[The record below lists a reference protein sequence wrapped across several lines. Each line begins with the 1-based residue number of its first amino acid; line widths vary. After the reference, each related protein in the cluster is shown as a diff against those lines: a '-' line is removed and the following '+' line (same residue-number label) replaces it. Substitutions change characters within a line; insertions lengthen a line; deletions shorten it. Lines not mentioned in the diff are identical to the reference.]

1 MVVSI
6 LKLKYRAKWEVIM
19 KVNLK
24 CFANLVDED
33 SCDYK
38 DSTPYDLTDGQTVQD
53 LAKRAGIDPEQVKIA
68 FVNSRTVALDTVL
81 SDGDQVGLAPAVG
94 GM

>member
-1 MVVSI
+1 
-6 LKLKYRAKWEVIM
+6 M

-24 CFANLVDED
+24 CFSTLVNPDTCNFNE
-33 SCDYK
+33 
-38 DSTPYDLTDGQTVQD
+38 STPYDLEEGQSVTDLVQ
-53 LAKRAGIDPEQVKIA
+53 RAGIADKDVKIA
-68 FVNSRTVALDTVL
+68 FVNSRIVGMDTVL